1 MIAKYFNISP
11 MDIMEGDYHF
21 YIHQFN
27 LATEDEYEEKSEP
40 KPKKQKIEKVDSLF
54 EAFGSN

>member
-1 MIAKYFNISP
+1 
-11 MDIMEGDYHF
+11 MEGDYHF

-27 LATEDEYEEKSEP
+27 LAVEDEYQESEKA